1 MGIFKKTGQ
10 FLENIANSYKESQRK
25 SRIQEK
31 KRLNEE
37 IELEKERLKLDKL
50 KAQRNKVRPDKG
62 GGFFDTS
69 QSEWSKPSKKR
80 W

>member
-1 MGIFKKTGQ
+1 MGFFKKTGQ
-10 FLENIANSYKESQRK
+10 FLENLANDYKESRRK
-25 SRIQEK
+25 SDLEKK
-31 KRLNEE
+31 KRLKEQ

-69 QSEWSKPSKKR
+69 PSEWSKPRKPR